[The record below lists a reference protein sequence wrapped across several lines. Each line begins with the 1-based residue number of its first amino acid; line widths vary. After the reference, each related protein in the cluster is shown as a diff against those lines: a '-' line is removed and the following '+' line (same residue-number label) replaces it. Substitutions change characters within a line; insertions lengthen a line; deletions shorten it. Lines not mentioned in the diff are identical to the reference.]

1 MANLKSSKKD
11 LRRTA
16 RRTAE
21 RKPFARNAKMTTRKV
36 RKLITAGKVEEATKM
51 LPETFK
57 ALDKAA
63 RKNIIHPNNASRT
76 KSRIAK
82 ALASASASAK

>member
-16 RRTAE
+16 RRTKV
-21 RKPFARNAKMTTRKV
+21 RKPFQRNAMMLPRKV
-36 RKLITAGKVEEATKM
+36 RKLVATGKISEAKEL
-51 LPETFK
+51 LPATFK

-63 RKNIIHPNNASRT
+63 KMNIVHKNNAART
-76 KSRIAK
+76 KSRIVHAIAK
-82 ALASASASAK
+82 AEEAK